1 MVLRHKENDAYKIK
15 RESTRILFLFKE
27 EIIMKKAILLSFM
40 LLAACNGADNTI
52 KMGYAYGLTHGH
64 YAGYV
69 EITTNGNNVITDVNF
84 EEYFMPYNWAKVSAD
99 TATAN
104 PEITVFVD
112 GSRSDSY
119 YAKHITVGDKNF
131 TAFVVGEAG
140 SQSVVFSSSSAI
152 DNIDDWIESDE
163 NARWYINAI
172 REGDYGFA
180 DASFEPVDMETSD
193 TYAKVAMTKSESG
206 YWAVQ
211 APGLGWSGNMEA
223 IKDLLV
229 GSTFDFESGEFTK
242 NGEGFWSNGNTVTGA
257 TLNDFSDYIDLAARA
272 YASRSIMN
280 P

>member
-1 MVLRHKENDAYKIK
+1 M
-15 RESTRILFLFKE
+15 T
-27 EIIMKKAILLSFM
+27 KKTLLLSLV

-64 YAGYV
+64 YAGYAEV
-69 EITTNGNNVITDVNF
+69 TTDGDDVITYVYF

-112 GSRSDSY
+112 GARSDSY
-119 YAKHITVGDKNF
+119 YAKHVTVGDKNF

-152 DNIDDWIESDE
+152 DNIDEWVESDE
-163 NARWYINAI
+163 NARWYIDAI
-172 REGDYGFA
+172 RQGDYGFA

-206 YWAVQ
+206 YWTVQ
-211 APGLGWSGNMEA
+211 TSGLGWSGNMEA

-229 GSTFDFESGEFTK
+229 GSTFDFDSNEFTK
-242 NGEGFWSNGNTVTGA
+242 NGDGFWSNGDTVTGA
-257 TLNDFSDYIDLAARA
+257 TLTDFADYVDLAARA
-272 YASRSIMN
+272 YADRLIIN
-280 P
+280 